1 MSVCTCFW
9 NSTFCELLMLCDLL
23 DLSYDVAMSTLNT
36 IVQRVRPKNIKRT
49 RSQIERLSHI
59 SSSNITRWHGGLCLF
74 PRFVFQPAI
83 EKILTNKITYIFK
96 MHRQN
101 DYCGL

>member
-59 SSSNITRWHGGLCLF
+59 SSSTNQMAWGLVPLSSFCFSTGNRKNI
-74 PRFVFQPAI
+74 
-83 EKILTNKITYIFK
+83 N
-96 MHRQN
+96 
-101 DYCGL
+101 